1 MLTRKQM
8 KLLTLI
14 DERIRDEGVP
24 PSFDE
29 MKDAL
34 NLRSKSGIHRMI
46 KSLEERGFIH
56 RMPNRA
62 RALEVVKRP
71 DALGRRLG
79 SVSSTDAESGAGGL
93 QESAGFRQVDT
104 AAFRDMP
111 VMGRIAAGS
120 PADAIAHEVSRVSV
134 PPNMIG
140 SNSNHYALE
149 VRGDSMTGAGINDGD
164 IAVIREGET
173 AETGDI
179 VVALVDGNEA
189 TLKRF
194 NRKSGAIELEAA
206 NPAYPVQ
213 VYRDDQVQVQGKL
226 VGLIRT
232 Y

>member
-46 KSLEERGFIH
+46 KSLEERGFIR

-71 DALGRRLG
+71 DALGKRLG
-79 SVSSTDAESGAGGL
+79 IVSGTDAESGAGGL
-93 QESAGFRQVDT
+93 QDSPGYRQVEST
-104 AAFRDMP
+104 GFGDMP
-111 VMGRIAAGS
+111 IMGRIAAGT

-140 SNSNHYALE
+140 TDSNHYALE
-149 VRGDSMTGAGINDGD
+149 VRGDSMIGAGINDGD

-179 VVALVDGNEA
+179 VVALVDGSEA
-189 TLKRF
+189 P
-194 NRKSGAIELEAA
+194 SC
-206 NPAYPVQ
+206 
-213 VYRDDQVQVQGKL
+213 
-226 VGLIRT
+226 
-232 Y
+232 